1 MNKLLLF
8 LLAGFP
14 AVAGPTFYKDVLPI
28 LQQHCQSCH
37 RAGEM
42 APMALET
49 YQQVRPFAAAIRTVT
64 SNRTMPPWF
73 ANEAAN
79 EFANEPANEP
89 ADPCCRR
96 FSNDPSLTPDQIATL
111 SAWADAHA
119 PAGNPHD
126 APPPVRWT
134 EGWNIDQPDVVL
146 QMPKPKSIPASG
158 DIPYQY
164 IILPTHFKED
174 RWVRMSEIR
183 PGNRMVVHHAVAYIR
198 DPASTWLRGAPA
210 GVPFSAD
217 DLPTAALRHD
227 AMWTTSD
234 ILLVYAPGSLPDQW
248 PAGFAKLVPAGSDIV
263 LQMHYTTHGHATEAQ
278 RASGARFAPLED
290 RTSIG
295 LVFSKEPPRKRVLT
309 LQLTND
315 RFLIPPGDPD
325 HRVEVHGSLPNDALL
340 LSFFPHMH
348 LRGKTFEYNI
358 LEPGGRIRTL
368 LRIPHY
374 DFYWQ
379 LSYRLRNPI
388 PLNAGTVL
396 QAVATFDN
404 SKKNPHNPDPD
415 SAVTWGEQ
423 TWAEMM
429 VGFFDVAVDPSIDK
443 RQFFI
448 RGGTLPARTSAAP
461 HP

>member
-1 MNKLLLF
+1 
-8 LLAGFP
+8 
-14 AVAGPTFYKDVLPI
+14 V
-28 LQQHCQSCH
+28 S
-37 RAGEM
+37 
-42 APMALET
+42 
-49 YQQVRPFAAAIRTVT
+49 
-64 SNRTMPPWF
+64 
-73 ANEAAN
+73 
-79 EFANEPANEP
+79 
-89 ADPCCRR
+89 
-96 FSNDPSLTPDQIATL
+96 
-111 SAWADAHA
+111 
-119 PAGNPHD
+119 
-126 APPPVRWT
+126 WT
-134 EGWNIDQPDVVL
+134 KGWNIDEPDVVL
-146 QMPKPKSIPASG
+146 QMPVAKSIPASG
-158 DIPYQY
+158 DVPYQY
-164 IILPTHFKED
+164 IIIPTHFKKD

-198 DPASTWLRGAPA
+198 DPKSSWLRGAPV

-217 DLPTAALRHD
+217 DLPAGKLRRD
-227 AMWTTSD
+227 AMWTTND

-248 PAGFAKLVPAGSDIV
+248 PPGFAKLVPAGSDIV
-263 LQMHYTTHGHATEAQ
+263 LQMHYTTHGHKM
-278 RASGARFAPLED
+278 ED

-295 LVFSKEPPRKRVLT
+295 LVFSKQPPTKRVLT

-358 LEPGGRIRTL
+358 VQPGGRIRTL

-374 DFYWQ
+374 NFYWQ
-379 LSYRLRNPI
+379 LSYRLAQ
-388 PLNAGTVL
+388 PLPLKAGTIL

-404 SKKNPHNPDPD
+404 SKNNPHNPDPD

-443 RQFFI
+443 QQFFV
-448 RGGTLPARTSAAP
+448 RTAGKS
-461 HP
+461 HR